1 MHSKSSI
8 FSRFNRPMIFGHR
21 GVPEEYQENTM
32 SGFKRSVELG
42 IDGVELDIFL
52 SSDNRLVV
60 FHDINTERLTGVRGR
75 ITEMTWEQLRE
86 LDIQKSINVGDRIIT
101 YAKTEKIALLEEVL
115 EELHGKLLPIIE
127 IKGGKPDYQQR
138 HTGTK
143 LARTIRRMGLIGNVA
158 VTSSNFWSLLSLKHA
173 CPNIES
179 GLTYS
184 PDIVPGKSFRSSSLV
199 GKLIE
204 ATFKNM
210 SLNMFDRDTIERN
223 HRRGLAIG
231 AWTIFPQDSEWLG
244 SQFNEAQQLDCIRN
258 LNDQGI
264 DYFITDDPARLQNVI
279 KEL

>member
-1 MHSKSSI
+1 
-8 FSRFNRPMIFGHR
+8 MIFGHR

-32 SGFKRSVELG
+32 SGFRRAVELG
-42 IDGVELDIFL
+42 LDGVELDVFL
-52 SSDNRLVV
+52 SRDNKLVV
-60 FHDINTERLTGVRGR
+60 FHDIDTERLTGVRDR
-75 ITEMTWEQLRE
+75 ITEMTWDQLRE

-101 YAKTEKIALLEEVL
+101 YAKIEKIALLEEVL
-115 EELHGKLLPIIE
+115 EELRGKLVPIIE
-127 IKGGKPDYQQR
+127 IKGGKQDYRQR
-138 HTGTK
+138 HTGTE
-143 LARTIRRMGLIGNVA
+143 LARTIRRTGLIGDVA
-158 VTSSNFWSLLSLKHA
+158 VTSSSFWSLLSLKHA

-184 PDIVPGKSFRSSSLV
+184 PDIVPGKSFRHHLMGSSLV
-199 GKLIE
+199 GKLIG

-210 SLNMFDRDTIERN
+210 SLNMFDGDTIECA